1 MILLEIC
8 GHVELRVGLL
18 DPVLRWLM
26 CWVMAAEGGHMNGQL
41 VLVGVGSWR

>member
-1 MILLEIC
+1 MILLGISW
-8 GHVELRVGLL
+8 HVGLRVGLL

-26 CWVMAAEGGHMNGQL
+26 SWVMGAEGGHMDGQL